1 MFLEILFG
9 IKEDKEEE
17 LKKKNIVL
25 LQQPKLNNIDYKK
38 RKIHS

>member
-9 IKEDKEEE
+9 IEDKEEE